1 MKQGKEGE
9 GFEKFVQEMKLRGFS
24 PRTRSSYIASVKG
37 FLRSAGKGPRAVTAA
52 DVRKHLAALA
62 DSGKSASTLNTVYS
76 ALKFYFGSVL
86 KRKFFVSIPRSKTP
100 KKLPVALSKQE
111 VRLLLGAIANAK
123 HKLMLG
129 VMYSAGL
136 RVSEVVNMRVG
147 DLGFDTGFITVRG
160 GKGGKDRV
168 TLFSE
173 KVMAPLK
180 KYIAKKSAND
190 FVFESA
196 RGGKL
201 TERSVQ
207 KVFANALAATGIKK
221 QAHCHSLR
229 HSFAT
234 HLLEAGTNIRYIQEL
249 LGHAR
254 LETTQVYTKVAQP
267 ALAAIQ
273 SPL

>member
-1 MKQGKEGE
+1 MKQSKGGE

-24 PRTRSSYIASVKG
+24 PMTQSSYITNVKG
-37 FLRSAGKGPRAVTAA
+37 FLRSAGKGPRATTTA
-52 DVRKHLAALA
+52 DVRKYLEALA
-62 DSGKSASTLNTVYS
+62 DAGKSASTLNTVYS

-86 KRKFFVSIPRSKTP
+86 KRRFFVSIPRAKSS
-100 KKLPVALSKQE
+100 KKLPVVLSKQE
-111 VRLLLGAIANAK
+111 VRLLLGTIKSAK
-123 HKLMLG
+123 HKLLLG
-129 VMYSAGL
+129 MMYSAGL
-136 RVSEVVNMRVG
+136 RVSEAVNLKVG
-147 DLGFDTGFITVRG
+147 DLDFDNQAVMVRG

-173 KVMAPLK
+173 KVSAPLAR
-180 KYIAKKSAND
+180 YVAKKDARD
-190 FVFESA
+190 FVFESS

-201 TERSVQ
+201 TERSAQ
-207 KVFANALAATGIKK
+207 KIFAHALKDSGIKK
-221 QAHCHSLR
+221 QASCHSLR

-234 HLLEAGTNIRYIQEL
+234 HLLENGTDIRYIQEL

-254 LETTQVYTKVAQP
+254 LTTTQVYTKVARS

>member
-1 MKQGKEGE
+1 MKQSKGGE

-24 PRTRSSYIASVKG
+24 PRTQSSYITSVRG
-37 FLRSAGKGPRAVTAA
+37 FLRAAAKGPRATTTA
-52 DVRKHLAALA
+52 DVRKYLEALA
-62 DSGKSASTLNTVYS
+62 DAGKSASTLNTVYS

-86 KRKFFVSIPRSKTP
+86 KRRFFVSIPRAKAS
-100 KKLPVALSKQE
+100 KKLPVVLSKQE
-111 VRLLLGAIANAK
+111 VRLLLGAIKNAK
-123 HKLMLG
+123 HKLLLG
-129 VMYSAGL
+129 MMYSAGL
-136 RVSEVVNMRVG
+136 RVSEAVNLKVG
-147 DLGFDTGFITVRG
+147 DLDFDNQAVAVRG

-173 KVMAPLK
+173 KVSAPLAR
-180 KYIAKKSAND
+180 YVAKKDARD
-190 FVFESA
+190 FVFASS
-196 RGGKL
+196 RGGRL

-207 KVFANALAATGIKK
+207 KVFAQALKDSGIKK
-221 QAHCHSLR
+221 QASCHSLR

-234 HLLEAGTNIRYIQEL
+234 HLLEAGTDIRYIQEL

-254 LETTQVYTKVAQP
+254 LTTTQVYTKVARS